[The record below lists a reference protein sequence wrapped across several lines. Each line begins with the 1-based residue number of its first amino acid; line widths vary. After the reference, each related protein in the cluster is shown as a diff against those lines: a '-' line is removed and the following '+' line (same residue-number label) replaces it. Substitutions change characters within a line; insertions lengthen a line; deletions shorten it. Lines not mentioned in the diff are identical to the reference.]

1 MSNRSAASI
10 LAPLLVLLL
19 TCPAGNARGQG
30 GSIHPNLPLDPSVGE
45 ALAAELSGE
54 IAMHYLRAITRHHR
68 IQASPMMAEAACY
81 VRDRLQACG
90 YEDASLLSYPS
101 DGRITYQ
108 TWLSP
113 VGWTVEEAEL
123 WMTAPRRERIARYSE
138 IANHLV
144 TLSAPAD
151 EEGVLVDAGT
161 GLDEAFYDTT
171 DVAGRIVLASGY
183 GGDVH
188 RLAVLQ
194 HGALGVVCWND
205 DPDHPDQVRYTGM
218 WPRAGEREH
227 LRWGFN
233 ISRRRAHDLKG
244 LLARGEEV
252 RLHARVESEIQ
263 DGRLD
268 LVTAAL
274 EGNRYP
280 DQEIL
285 LLAHLDH
292 PKPSANDNASGSA
305 VLLDLARGLSRLV
318 SDGTL
323 PAPARTIRFL
333 WVPEMYGTAA
343 WIDAQPDL
351 GRRVAFAINLD
362 MVGTPPG
369 TSVLHLFQAPASAS
383 SILDDVASQALRWTA
398 DLGLAEPRGT
408 RGPMNYRVDPYSG
421 GSDHYMLMDGA
432 VGIPSVMFNTSPDPY
447 YHSSDDTPD
456 KVDPTTLKR
465 AGVIA
470 AATAWSLADL
480 GPART
485 DALLQER
492 VALGL
497 QRLHTDQEMILD
509 MLERLDPEMEDVEAA
524 LLVRDARTLLEA
536 QLDREMRAVSSLERL
551 SPAGDDSAAASRF
564 QASVIRARAQ
574 LEAHGAVIKQRVLET
589 ELDRIAGD
597 RGMLPLPQLLPI
609 APLPERKEAT
619 NLVLERTT
627 RGPINDQWLLS
638 HLPEERRVYYTR
650 GPGRSFWRD
659 TVLRYELT
667 NYIDGTRS
675 ALDIRNTL
683 SAQFGLRS
691 LEKVVTYLRDLQA
704 AGLAR
709 VPVDEGGAF

>member
-1 MSNRSAASI
+1 MSRRTTASI
-10 LAPLLVLLL
+10 LIPLAAFFLLH
-19 TCPAGNARGQG
+19 PAGEVRAQEGA
-30 GSIHPNLPLDPSVGE
+30 IHPSLPLTEAVAE
-45 ALAAELSGE
+45 ALTAELSGE
-54 IAMHYLRAITRHHR
+54 IAMHHLREITRYHR
-68 IQASPMMAEAACY
+68 IQASSMMRESAHY
-81 VRDRLQACG
+81 VRDQLQAWG

-113 VGWTVEEAEL
+113 VGWTVDEAEL
-123 WMTAPRRERIARYSE
+123 WMTSPRRERIARYSE

-151 EEGVLVDAGT
+151 EEGLLVDAGT
-161 GLDEAFYDTT
+161 GLDPAFYDST
-171 DVAGRIVLASGY
+171 DVRGKIVLASGY

-205 DPDHPDQVRYTGM
+205 NPDRPDQVRYTGM
-218 WPRAGEREH
+218 WPRAGERER

-233 ISRRRAHDLKG
+233 ISWRQARELKR
-244 LLARGEEV
+244 LLEAGEEV

-263 DGRLD
+263 DGSLD
-268 LVTAAL
+268 MVTASL
-274 EGNRYP
+274 RGRRYP

-292 PKPSANDNASGSA
+292 PRPSANDNASGCA
-305 VLLDLARGLSRLV
+305 ALMDIARALERLV
-318 SDGTL
+318 SDGTIA
-323 PAPARTIRFL
+323 APARTIRFL
-333 WVPEMYGTAA
+333 WVSEMFGTAA
-343 WIDAQPDL
+343 WIDANPGL
-351 GRRVAFAINLD
+351 GDRIAFAINLD

-383 SILDDVASQALRWTA
+383 SILDDVTSRAVRWTSRK
-398 DLGLAEPRGT
+398 DLFEPRGT
-408 RGPMNYRVDPYSG
+408 RSPMNYEVSSYSG

-432 VGIPSVMFNTSPDPY
+432 VGIPSVMLNTSPDPY
-447 YHSSDDTPD
+447 YHSSEDTPD
-456 KVDPTTLKR
+456 KVDPTTLR
-465 AGVIA
+465 RSEVIA
-470 AATAWSLADL
+470 AAAAWSLADL
-480 GPART
+480 SPSRA

-497 QRLHTDQEMILD
+497 HRLHTDQLTVLD
-509 MLERLDPEMEDVEAA
+509 MLEGLDPEMEDVEAA
-524 LLVRDARTLLEA
+524 LLVRDAGKLLEA

-551 SPAGDDSAAASRF
+551 VPVGSDSLAAERF
-564 QASVIRARAQ
+564 RAAVIRARAQ
-574 LEAHGAVIKQRVLET
+574 LEAHAAVIRQRVMET
-589 ELDRIAGD
+589 ELNRIAEA

-609 APLPERKEAT
+609 APLEAREEAST
-619 NLVLERTT
+619 LILERTT

-650 GPGRSFWRD
+650 GAGRPFWD
-659 TVLRYELT
+659 DSILRYELT

-675 ALDIRNTL
+675 ALDIRNAL
-683 SAQFGLRS
+683 SAQFGLQS
-691 LEKVVTYLRDLQA
+691 LEPIMTYLKDLQA

-709 VPVDEGGAF
+709 APQQESGSY